1 MFYQKSIVWKLALP
15 IPIILICFLAAAW
28 FFIPRMVT
36 DNARDAAVRSAVQT
50 VKQFKIIRGYY
61 TKNVI
66 KKVKANG
73 ALKPSVKHATEPD
86 TVPLPATLIHDLS
99 ALLAKEDTT
108 VSLYSA
114 YPFPLRKDRVLDD
127 FQSEAWAFLSENP
140 DGVFKREETLG
151 DKRVMRV
158 AMADTMSAEGCVN
171 CHNGRAD
178 TPKADWKLGDV
189 RGVLEVASNVSP
201 DIAAASALS
210 TKVMLGMGS
219 AGLLLIALIIFGA
232 RAIATPISRL
242 TQSMKQLADGDL
254 STDLPTYKQ
263 QDEVGQMTDTVLV
276 FKDNAIKNR
285 DLETEREQGRARTLQ
300 EHERAGEL
308 TGEFTGN
315 IGNIVSAVSAAAEEL
330 SSTAQSMA
338 AISEQTSSQI
348 NEATT
353 TSQQTST
360 NVQTVASAAEE
371 MSCSIDEIKGRVA
384 QASQA
389 ARQAVDAVEQTS
401 GEIDALAQTAD
412 RIGEVIKMISDI
424 AEQTNL
430 LALNATIESAR
441 AGEAGKGFAVVAS
454 EVKGL
459 ASQTATATD
468 QIVQQIEEI
477 QAATRQAVTSMS
489 GISES
494 IRQVDT
500 TSSEIVTTMDE
511 QGSATQE
518 IASNIQLAATGS
530 ADVSTKISQV
540 AENSSETDKA
550 ARQVTSASDEL
561 AEQADHL
568 KREVDQ
574 FVLGLHQ
581 DASGQQTTNAPGRDT
596 AQDHEATEVPAASDA
611 A

>member
-15 IPIILICFLAAAW
+15 LPIILVGFLAIAW

-36 DNARDAAVRSAVQT
+36 DTARDAAVRSAVQT
-50 VKQFKIIRGYY
+50 VKQFKVIRGYY
-61 TKNVI
+61 TKNII

-73 ALKPSVKHATEPD
+73 TIKPSINHAGEPD

-99 ALLAKEDTT
+99 ALLSKEDTT

-114 YPFPLRKDRVLDD
+114 YPFPLRKERVLDD
-127 FQSEAWAFLSENP
+127 FQNEAWAHLSENP
-140 DGVFKREETLG
+140 DGVFSREETRDG
-151 DKRVMRV
+151 KRVMRV

-189 RGVLEVASNVSP
+189 RGVLEVASNISP
-201 DIAAASALS
+201 DIAAAASLN
-210 TKVMLGMGS
+210 TKVMAGMVV

-232 RAIATPISRL
+232 RAIAGPISRL
-242 TQSMKQLADGDL
+242 TQGMKQLADGDL
-254 STDLPTYKQ
+254 STEVPEYTQ
-263 QDEVGQMTDTVLV
+263 QDEVGQMTDAVLV
-276 FKDNAIKNR
+276 FKANAIKNQE
-285 DLETEREQGRARTLQ
+285 LEAEREKGRQQTMN

-308 TGEFTGN
+308 TGAFTEN
-315 IGNIVSAVSAAAEEL
+315 IGNIVNAVSAAAEEL
-330 SSTAQSMA
+330 SSTAQSMST
-338 AISEQTSSQI
+338 ISEQTSGQVSD
-348 NEATT
+348 ATS

-371 MSCSIDEIKGRVA
+371 MSCSIGEIKGRIA
-384 QASQA
+384 EASQA
-389 ARQAVDAVEQTS
+389 ARQAVEAVEQT
-401 GEIDALAQTAD
+401 GNEIDALAQTAD

-454 EVKGL
+454 EVKDL
-459 ASQTATATD
+459 ASQTASATD

-477 QAATRQAVTSMS
+477 QAATKQAVVSMT

-494 IRQVDT
+494 IRQVDA
-500 TSSEIVTTMDE
+500 TSSEIVITMDE

-518 IASNIQLAATGS
+518 IASNIQLAAAGS
-530 ADVSTKISQV
+530 AEVSSKISDV
-540 AENSSETDKA
+540 AENASETDRA
-550 ARQVTSASDEL
+550 ARQVTEASGEL
-561 AEQADHL
+561 AQQADHL
-568 KREVDQ
+568 KREVDK
-574 FVLGLHQ
+574 FVSDLRGG
-581 DASGQQTTNAPGRDT
+581 AGTRAESS
-596 AQDHEATEVPAASDA
+596 AA
-611 A
+611 

>member
-15 IPIILICFLAAAW
+15 LPIILICFLIIAW
-28 FFIPRMVT
+28 YFIPRMVT
-36 DNARDAAVRSAVQT
+36 DTARDAAVRSAVQT
-50 VKQFKIIRGYY
+50 VKQFKVIRGYY
-61 TKNVI
+61 TKNII

-73 ALKPSVKHATEPD
+73 AIKPSVNHASEPD

-99 ALLAKEDTT
+99 ALLSKEDTT

-114 YPFPLRKDRVLDD
+114 YPFPLRNERVLDD
-127 FQSEAWAFLSENP
+127 FQSEAWTHLTENP
-140 DGVFKREETLG
+140 DGIFSREETRDG
-151 DKRVMRV
+151 KRIMRV

-189 RGVLEVASNVSP
+189 RGVLEVTSNISP
-201 DIAAASALS
+201 DIAAASALN
-210 TKVMLGMGS
+210 TKVMMGMVL

-232 RAIATPISRL
+232 RAIAGPISRL
-242 TQSMKQLADGDL
+242 TQGMKRLADGDL
-254 STDLPTYKQ
+254 STELPDYKQ
-263 QDEVGQMTDTVLV
+263 SDEVGQMTDAVLV
-276 FKDNAIKNR
+276 FKENAIKGR
-285 DLETEREQGRARTLQ
+285 ELEAEREQGQKTTLQ
-300 EHERAGEL
+300 EHERAGAL
-308 TGEFTGN
+308 TSEFTEN
-315 IGNIVSAVSAAAEEL
+315 IGNIVNAVSAAAEEL

-338 AISEQTSSQI
+338 TISEQTNGQVA
-348 NEATT
+348 EATT

-371 MSCSIDEIKGRVA
+371 MSCSIDAIKGRVA
-384 QASQA
+384 EASQA
-389 ARQAVDAVEQTS
+389 AKQAVEAVEQTG

-454 EVKGL
+454 EVKDL
-459 ASQTATATD
+459 ASQTASAAG

-477 QAATRQAVTSMS
+477 QSATKQAVVSMS

-494 IRQVDT
+494 IRQVDE
-500 TSSEIVTTMDE
+500 TSSEIVITMDE

-518 IASNIQLAATGS
+518 IASNIQLAASGS
-530 ADVSTKISQV
+530 EEVSSKILNVS
-540 AENSSETDKA
+540 ENASETDSA
-550 ARQVTSASDEL
+550 ARQVTDASSEL
-561 AEQADHL
+561 AQQADHL
-568 KREVDQ
+568 KREVDE
-574 FVLGLHQ
+574 FVNGLR
-581 DASGQQTTNAPGRDT
+581 DGAGTGAKRNA
-596 AQDHEATEVPAASDA
+596 A
-611 A
+611 

>member
-15 IPIILICFLAAAW
+15 LPIILICFLFTAW
-28 FFIPRMVT
+28 FFIPQMVT
-36 DNARDAAVRSAVQT
+36 ENARDAAVRSAVQT

-66 KKVKANG
+66 AKVKANG
-73 ALKPSVKHATEPD
+73 AIKPSVRHATEPD

-127 FQSEAWAFLSENP
+127 FQSEAWAFLSQNP
-140 DGVFKREETLG
+140 DGVFKREQAIG

-189 RGVLEVASNVSP
+189 RGVLEVASDITP
-201 DIAAASALS
+201 DIAAASALN
-210 TKVMLGMGS
+210 TKVMLGMVA

-232 RAIATPISRL
+232 RAVAKPISRL
-242 TQSMKQLADGDL
+242 THGMKQLAEGDL
-254 STDLPTYKQ
+254 STELPDYEQ
-263 QDEVGQMTDTVLV
+263 RDEVGQMTDAVYI
-276 FKDNAIKNR
+276 FKENAIKNR
-285 DLETEREQGRARTLQ
+285 ELEAEREGGRIQTLE
-300 EHERAGEL
+300 EHERAGAL
-308 TGEFTGN
+308 TSEFTAN
-315 IGNIVSAVSAAAEEL
+315 IGNIVNAVSAAAEEL

-338 AISEQTSSQI
+338 AISEQTSSQVA
-348 NEATT
+348 EATS

-371 MSCSIDEIKGRVA
+371 MSCSIDQIKGRIA
-384 QASQA
+384 EASQA
-389 ARQAVDAVEQTS
+389 ARQAVEAVEQTG

-412 RIGEVIKMISDI
+412 RIGEVIKMISEI

-454 EVKGL
+454 EVKEL
-459 ASQTATATD
+459 ANQTASATD
-468 QIVQQIEEI
+468 QIVHQIDEI
-477 QAATRQAVTSMS
+477 QAATKQAVVSMS

-494 IRQVDT
+494 IRQVDA
-500 TSSEIVTTMDE
+500 TSTEIVATMDE
-511 QGSATQE
+511 QGAATQE

-530 ADVSTKISQV
+530 ADVSEKISDV
-540 AENSSETDKA
+540 AANSSETDKA
-550 ARQVTSASDEL
+550 AHQVTNASDEL

-574 FVLGLHQ
+574 FLAGLSEG
-581 DASGQQTTNAPGRDT
+581 ASGQQA
-596 AQDHEATEVPAASDA
+596 ADHAA
-611 A
+611 